1 MPTAEPTSPL
11 SQDAFEQALAD
22 RLGEQQQ
29 AAASALTADEIRQ
42 GVPFERLEEIARRFR
57 LTQETLTRI
66 LGVSERTLQRRKETG
81 RLSATESDRFER
93 LLRIHQLALRA
104 FDDNLEEA
112 RDWLTTPKRG
122 LEGETP
128 VEHLDTEPGTQ
139 AVTEMLI
146 VIDQTMPA

>member
-1 MPTAEPTSPL
+1 MPAAEPTSPS

-22 RLGEQQQ
+22 HLRERQRT
-29 AAASALTADEIRQ
+29 AASALTADEIRQ
-42 GVPFERLEEIARRFR
+42 GVPLERLDDLARRLH
-57 LTQETLTRI
+57 LTQETLTHV

-93 LLRIHQLALRA
+93 LLRIHRLALRA
-104 FDDNLEEA
+104 FDDNEDEA
-112 RDWLTTPKRG
+112 RDWLTTPKRA
-122 LEGETP
+122 LDDETP

-139 AVTEMLI
+139 AVTEMLV